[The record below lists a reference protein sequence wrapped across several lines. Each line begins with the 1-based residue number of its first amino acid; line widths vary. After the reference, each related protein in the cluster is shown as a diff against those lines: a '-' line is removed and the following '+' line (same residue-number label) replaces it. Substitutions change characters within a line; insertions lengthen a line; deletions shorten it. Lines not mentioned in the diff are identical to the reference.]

1 MYIYIQLKLKCIYM
15 YCHASIYQS
24 LVWMSK
30 TLVFMYI
37 YICKCYIYIYILS
50 CIPVYI
56 YVYIYIYILFQKVVT
71 ARSWFSLDECGLHNQ
86 DVQSYTEKSIS
97 SQTRTVGSDSRI
109 QRSSFVTQH

>member
-1 MYIYIQLKLKCIYM
+1 MYIYT
-15 YCHASIYQS
+15 AE
-24 LVWMSK
+24 VE
-30 TLVFMYI
+30 
-37 YICKCYIYIYILS
+37 
-50 CIPVYI
+50 VYI
-56 YVYIYIYILFQKVVT
+56 YVLSCKHLPKLSMDVKNIGLYVYIYVNVIYIYTYYHVYLCIYTCTYIYIYILFQKVVT

>member
-1 MYIYIQLKLKCIYM
+1 MYIYT
-15 YCHASIYQS
+15 AE
-24 LVWMSK
+24 VE
-30 TLVFMYI
+30 VYI
-37 YICKCYIYIYILS
+37 YVLSCKHLPKLSMDVKNIGLYVYIYKCVNVIYIYILS

-109 QRSSFVTQH
+109 QRSSFVTQR